1 MRRTLSIGVFAAASI
16 GLAFV
21 SQWYVLT
28 HLGAGAETDALF
40 AGMTLPQLVLAV
52 ISGSLVHVLVPL
64 LAGEDEAHLHHD
76 AWAMLVLVG
85 GSFTLLALALYAT
98 AHWWTPWLVPG
109 FSPAAQALTVELTRI
124 QLAGMVFA
132 AVNGVQLAAYHARDR
147 FVWPEVTL
155 ALSGLIGFAAI
166 VWILP
171 RYGVA
176 AVAWITSARLG
187 LQTLLLLPGM
197 GKPAWPD
204 LRTPAIALA
213 WRRVKPLLLG
223 TAYYKTDAL
232 VDRFL
237 LSAAASGSLS
247 LYYLA
252 QQLYL
257 ATTEVMDKAIA
268 APLVPRLS
276 TLHKQGDRAGF
287 RRNYHRGLLVV
298 SALSL
303 AGLLL
308 LGAAGEGLLDL
319 VFGYRNF
326 GAGDVQALWW
336 IMIWLAGM
344 FVGAIAGQVA
354 ATAFYA
360 LGDTSTPTWTS
371 AVAYTVYIPC
381 KVAAFSLYGVMGLAV
396 ATSLYYL
403 ANLLVKLVLLQRSF
417 ADEPAPCPSP

>member
-1 MRRTLSIGVFAAASI
+1 M
-16 GLAFV
+16 
-21 SQWYVLT
+21 
-28 HLGAGAETDALF
+28 
-40 AGMTLPQLVLAV
+40 
-52 ISGSLVHVLVPL
+52 
-64 LAGEDEAHLHHD
+64 
-76 AWAMLVLVG
+76 
-85 GSFTLLALALYAT
+85 
-98 AHWWTPWLVPG
+98 
-109 FSPAAQALTVELTRI
+109 
-124 QLAGMVFA
+124 
-132 AVNGVQLAAYHARDR
+132 
-147 FVWPEVTL
+147 
-155 ALSGLIGFAAI
+155 
-166 VWILP
+166 
-171 RYGVA
+171 A
-176 AVAWITSARLG
+176 AVAWITSARLA
-187 LQTLLLLPGM
+187 LQTVLLLPGM
-197 GKPAWPD
+197 GKPVWPD

-213 WRRVKPLLLG
+213 WQRVKPLLLG
-223 TAYYKTDAL
+223 TTYYKTDAL

-252 QQLYL
+252 QQLYT
-257 ATTEVMDKAIA
+257 AATEVMDKAIA

-287 RRNYHRGLLVV
+287 RRTYQRGVLVV

-308 LGAAGEGLLDL
+308 LGVAGEGLLDL
-319 VFGYRNF
+319 VFGYKNF
-326 GAGDVQALWW
+326 SAGDVQALWW
-336 IMIWLAGM
+336 ILIWLAGM
-344 FVGAIAGQVA
+344 FIGAIAGQVA